1 MVLAGTA
8 HARCAGETGCT
19 LHGAIA
25 LAPDPNSEPKP
36 EERKRKK
43 EKEAEIPKTLLNWLG
58 VTPGSE
64 VWQAFLNGH
73 QK

>member
-1 MVLAGTA
+1 LY
-8 HARCAGETGCT
+8 
-19 LHGAIA
+19 GAIA

>member
-1 MVLAGTA
+1 
-8 HARCAGETGCT
+8 
-19 LHGAIA
+19 LHGARA
-25 LAPDPNSEPKP
+25 LAPDPHSEPKP

-43 EKEAEIPKTLLNWLG
+43 EKEAESPKTLLNGLG

-64 VWQAFLNGH
+64 VWQASLHGH

>member
-1 MVLAGTA
+1 MVQS
-8 HARCAGETGCT
+8 R
-19 LHGAIA
+19 LHRI
-25 LAPDPNSEPKP
+25 LILNLNQKKE
-36 EERKRKK
+36 K

-64 VWQAFLNGH
+64 VWQASLHGH